1 MLTYCSVSCILGN
14 PGVIHS
20 VSTAFRCDPFRTTA
34 LISKF
39 RFLNRNCR
47 RDPFRTH
54 CIHTQGVNAVG
65 TEWITPE
72 CSGYVLDHACGSCK
86 GSETLKS
93 MTLCRFE
100 LSGPMLSSY
109 TYWKIVTA
117 MGQLKL
123 VWVLSLGLLA
133 MSKTVICFLMVSSEP
148 SLLAETMY

>member
-20 VSTAFRCDPFRTTA
+20 VPTAFRCDPFRTTA
-34 LISKF
+34 FISKF

-54 CIHTQGVNAVG
+54 CIHTQGVIHSVPTAFMNAVG

-100 LSGPMLSSY
+100 SSGPMLSSY

-117 MGQLKL
+117 MGQLLLKL
-123 VWVLSLGLLA
+123 VWSYLLS
-133 MSKTVICFLMVSSEP
+133 C
-148 SLLAETMY
+148 